1 MDTHRRHTAVLD
13 TTLSIHNVIHAISE
27 LFERFQVVERNLD
40 EELQNL
46 DSRKYQAFTRNYGT
60 KSNGQWCPCESTL

>member
-1 MDTHRRHTAVLD
+1 LTDTHRRHTAVLD
-13 TTLSIHNVIHAISE
+13 TALNKHNVIHAISE

-46 DSRKYQAFTRNYGT
+46 DSSKNQAFTRNYGT
-60 KSNGQWCPCESTL
+60 MLNGEMVSM